1 MIILRSSEP
10 QGSFSSPSLDIK
22 NTSFK
27 FELNLPE
34 NIGELVGEGELVIS
48 VETKGNWSFF
58 APKNMTRQLYQRR
71 LNQSVA
77 EQFCVEQGGHL
88 VSLCSEEEQYE
99 LKKISRRG
107 FWFGGMRTSE
117 EKNWKWFDG
126 TIWGY
131 QNWFHNQLNNK
142 TGFDC
147 ISKMG
152 NGLPHRAK

>member
-1 MIILRSSEP
+1 M
-10 QGSFSSPSLDIK
+10 
-22 NTSFK
+22 
-27 FELNLPE
+27 
-34 NIGELVGEGELVIS
+34 
-48 VETKGNWSFF
+48 ETKGNWSFF
-58 APKNMTRQLYQRR
+58 APKNMTRQLDQRR
-71 LNQSVA
+71 LNQSLA

-88 VSLCSEEEQYE
+88 VSVCSEEEQYE

-107 FWFGGMRTSE
+107 FWFGGMRISE

-131 QNWFHNQLNNK
+131 QNWFHNQPNNK

-147 ISKMG
+147 IYKMG